1 VRSFCHPQRR
11 LLSAF
16 ILALAL
22 AAFAAGCGG
31 DSSSDPTQVAD
42 TDATST
48 EALDKSERT
57 EAVLHPV
64 AEMKASG
71 TVVAVREHGKYLI
84 KIRIKGLKPAVEET
98 MYVAW
103 LKSSRHS
110 MYALGAYRVR
120 GDMRL
125 DEDLIHPNAF
135 LHLESGKSDFLL
147 TRIDSDD
154 VWRDSYSETD
164 DPFDP
169 AFIGRPILEGS
180 FSGPLVEPG

>member
-1 VRSFCHPQRR
+1 MRGFYHLRR
-11 LLSAF
+11 QLLSFFA
-16 ILALAL
+16 LALLAL
-22 AAFAAGCGG
+22 AAFSAGCGG
-31 DSSSDPTQVAD
+31 GSSDSTQVAD
-42 TDATST
+42 TA
-48 EALDKSERT
+48 APVADKSERT

-71 TVVAVREHGKYLI
+71 TVVAAREDGKYLI
-84 KIRIKGLKPAVEET
+84 KIRIEGLKPAIGET

-147 TRIDSDD
+147 TRIYSDD
-154 VWRDSYSETD
+154 AWRDSYSETD
-164 DPFDP
+164 DPYDP